1 MLKWLKQNT
10 IYTLA
15 QQIFKCSGRLDLILI
30 QPIVTNYDKISA
42 TVVAKNRT
50 QDKK

>member
-1 MLKWLKQNT
+1 MLNWLKQNT

-42 TVVAKNRT
+42 TVVLRT
-50 QDKK
+50 EHRIKK